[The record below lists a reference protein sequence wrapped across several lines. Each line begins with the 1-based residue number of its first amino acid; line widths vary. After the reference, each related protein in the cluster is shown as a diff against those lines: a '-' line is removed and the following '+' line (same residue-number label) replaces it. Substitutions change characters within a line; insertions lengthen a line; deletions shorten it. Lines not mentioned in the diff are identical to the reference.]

1 MGGCLQEMVTK
12 VTRGLLGQGDKVTRR
27 LGGRRDTEQGEKVA
41 GGEEPCL
48 ARGKRP
54 GSENLQPAGRGVIT
68 AQAM

>member
-48 ARGKRP
+48 AREVRIC
-54 GSENLQPAGRGVIT
+54 NQ
-68 AQAM
+68 QAAV

>member
-41 GGEEPCL
+41 GGEEPCH
-48 ARGKRP
+48 AREKAGK
-54 GSENLQPAGRGVIT
+54 
-68 AQAM
+68 

>member
-27 LGGRRDTEQGEKVA
+27 LGADVTQSKVRRWREVKSPA
-41 GGEEPCL
+41 LP
-48 ARGKRP
+48 GKRP
-54 GSENLQPAGRGVIT
+54 GSENLQPAGSVVIT

>member
-27 LGGRRDTEQGEKVA
+27 LGGRRDTEQGEKAA

-48 ARGKRP
+48 AGEKGREVRIC
-54 GSENLQPAGRGVIT
+54 NQPAPV
-68 AQAM
+68 